1 MIRFLLIF
9 FLVGCGGKK
18 DLVFDRSISAEQ
30 GRDLSLIFK
39 GCGSDFERSYLFC
52 DLQEFTIPLAEV
64 SIFLPRVDCSRRS
77 CVELRILRPDGSFG
91 YSISIS
97 RGNYHVG
104 IPIQDVI
111 GETYNIK
118 RIHDGE
124 YRVLAQVFFDDKE
137 GIERSVRLE
146 GLIRVW
152 IRASKYQK
160 MGCHSPHYAWQT
172 DLSSK
177 CEAQFSTSGR
187 SALCGVC

>member
-77 CVELRILRPDGSFG
+77 CVELRILRPDGSFA

-97 RGNYHVG
+97 RGNYHVAL
-104 IPIQDVI
+104 PIEDII
-111 GETYNIK
+111 GESNTIK

-137 GIERSVRLE
+137 GVERSVRLE

-152 IRASKYQK
+152 VRASNYQK
-160 MGCHSPHYAWQT
+160 MSCNSPHRAWANYLT
-172 DLSSK
+172 TN
-177 CEAQFSTSGR
+177 CEAEWSTSGR
-187 SALCGVC
+187 SALCGAC